1 MNYGLNKA
9 VIDKLQALFATYPQI
24 ERVVL
29 FGSRAMGNFRTGSD
43 IDLCI
48 ESQSLDLT
56 QLLRIE
62 NEIDDLLLPWKFDLI
77 LKSKIDN
84 PALLEHIR
92 DKGIVF
98 YTHTDD

>member
-24 ERVVL
+24 ERVLL